1 MKNMPDRK
9 LSGGKE
15 KIKIKN
21 KKKEDEFKD
30 FQLEEWKQE
39 ISQNPITT
47 DGIAMKYR
55 ETKVDWGCLD
65 PGWTTTTVWKRD

>member
-1 MKNMPDRK
+1 MPDRK

-55 ETKVDWGCLD
+55 ETKVD
-65 PGWTTTTVWKRD
+65 